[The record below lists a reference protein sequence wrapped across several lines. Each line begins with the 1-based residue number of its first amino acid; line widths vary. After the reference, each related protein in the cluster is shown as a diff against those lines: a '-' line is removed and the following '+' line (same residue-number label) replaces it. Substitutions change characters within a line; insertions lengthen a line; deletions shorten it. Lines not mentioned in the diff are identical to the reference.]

1 MKRILSGILALNIVS
16 GMSGLQSTYAV
27 ESMEESSIVISDV
40 SAPSGILESG
50 QAFGLRGIISSKYNL
65 QLVEA
70 KVYIRDSDTVVQ
82 EASVNPDSTTFN
94 LHPDIDYALPF
105 GELNDGIY
113 TYILNAEDI
122 NGYRTNLI
130 ESDFQVGYVEEV
142 AGDATLDGIVDISDV
157 VAVASYVGNPADNPI
172 DSQGLINADVHN
184 KGDGLTSSDV
194 LMIQQYLAK
203 IITSF
208 EIAEPVV
215 TTQAV
220 VTTTPETTVSTVT
233 EISVSTTPVENPEG
247 LTDFISD
254 AYYKCCGTDVAS
266 DELDSIINSIISGEY
281 SVEELMLNLL
291 NYKFSNGRGEN
302 SDYIYCTYN
311 SMLKREPSQDEINSR
326 VSQLET
332 GKSRFSVFLEIS
344 KSAEFKNICQKYN
357 ISDYRYSLENISG
370 TVILNDTH
378 SIYKDSEFS
387 ETYGTAYSG
396 QILSVSG
403 FKGECLEVK
412 FLDGTGYI
420 KSEYVSPYGNSA
432 TKVLDI
438 SNIPQNS
445 YVGGAPLPTGCEV
458 TSLSVLMN
466 YLGFSDA
473 GKNYLANAFMPK
485 GNIGSTDPNYAFIGS
500 PDSDSSYGAYAN
512 AIVRTANNYFSECEI
527 NNYSVRD
534 ITGAELSELYSRI
547 DSGNPVLVWIT
558 MGCTPSRT
566 YGATWTLERGTYYTE
581 PGTGTYSFTWKRHEH
596 CCVLA
601 GYNKVKGT
609 VILADVL
616 EGDALTEY
624 TIPEFE
630 SAYRWLG
637 NQAVIIEK
645 TE

>member
-16 GMSGLQSTYAV
+16 GMSGFQSTYAV
-27 ESMEESSIVISDV
+27 ESMEESSIGISDV
-40 SAPSGILESG
+40 SAPSGILEEG

-70 KVYIRDSDTVVQ
+70 KIYIRNSDTVVQ
-82 EASVNPDSTTFN
+82 EASANPDSTTFN

-105 GELNDGIY
+105 GELDNGLY

-122 NGYRTNLI
+122 NGYSTNLI
-130 ESDFQVGYVEEV
+130 ESDFQVGYINNV
-142 AGDATLDGIVDISDV
+142 AGDATLDGVVDISDV
-157 VAVASYVGNPADNPI
+157 VAVASYVGNPGDNPI
-172 DSQGLINADVHN
+172 NFQGLINADVHN
-184 KGDGLTSSDV
+184 KGDGVTSSDV

-203 IITSF
+203 IITTLD
-208 EIAEPVV
+208 IKDPVV
-215 TTQAV
+215 TTQV
-220 VTTTPETTVSTVT
+220 VGTTTPETTVSTT
-233 EISVSTTPVENPEG
+233 PSEIPKG
-247 LTDFISD
+247 LPDFISD
-254 AYYKCCGTDVAS
+254 AYYKCCGTDVSS
-266 DELDSIINSIISGEY
+266 DELDSIVNNIISGEY
-281 SVEELMLNLL
+281 SVEELMLNLI
-291 NYKFSNGRGEN
+291 NYNFSNGRGKN
-302 SDYIYCTYN
+302 SDYIYCIYN

-332 GKSRFSVFLEIS
+332 GKSRFTVFLEVS

-357 ISDYRYSLENISG
+357 ISSYRYSLENISG

-378 SIYKDSEFS
+378 SIYRDSELS

-396 QILSVSG
+396 QILSVLG
-403 FKGECLEVK
+403 FKGNCLEVK

-445 YVGGAPLPTGCEV
+445 YVGGEPLPTGCEV

-473 GKNYLANAFMPK
+473 GKNYLANVFMPK

-512 AIVRTANNYFSECEI
+512 AIVRTANNYFSSHEV
-527 NNYSVRD
+527 NNYSVQN
-534 ITGAELSELYSRI
+534 ITGAELSELYSQI